1 LSVRTLERQFVTAYA
16 SSPHDYIRHLRERM
30 NYHALAYSRKALA
43 QVASEFGFADQSRFT
58 KEFRRLQG
66 QTPHAYR
73 ARFK

>member
-1 LSVRTLERQFVTAYA
+1 
-16 SSPHDYIRHLRERM
+16 M